1 VRIPDFCFGKDGMK
15 VYLEVVDFW
24 TPEYLERKVSKLN
37 SIAPRYRHGLQKAMA
52 LKAKRI
58 GE

>member
-1 VRIPDFCFGKDGMK
+1 MK

-37 SIAPRYRHGLQKAMA
+37 SIAPV
-52 LKAKRI
+52 
-58 GE
+58 